1 MDSFSQFTQISQ
13 KLLKTYYLDND
24 DIKKIEH
31 KFLKNTFQLKIS
43 SNSRPLESFQF
54 KLCNLHDLQ
63 KLTLFQGNKYNN
75 IKK

>member
-1 MDSFSQFTQISQ
+1 MDQSLFVLLYHYMPTVNKIAIHK
-13 KLLKTYYLDND
+13 KLNKNLK
-24 DIKKIEH
+24 
-31 KFLKNTFQLKIS
+31 KNTFQLKIY

-63 KLTLFQGNKYNN
+63 KLTLFQGNKHNN